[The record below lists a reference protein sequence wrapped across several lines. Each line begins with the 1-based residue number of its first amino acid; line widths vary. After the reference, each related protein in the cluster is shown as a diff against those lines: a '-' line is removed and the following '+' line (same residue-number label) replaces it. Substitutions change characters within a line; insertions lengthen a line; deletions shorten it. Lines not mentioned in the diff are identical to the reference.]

1 MSCSHCSP
9 APKKRRFSFL
19 SKNCCD
25 TPQEANTEAGH
36 PCADSRMEHMHTDGA
51 CAHCAPGA
59 KRPSTKKRGARIL
72 AVASNATEAPGIHND
87 VSSYAQASGERTVV
101 LVGNPN
107 VGKSTLF
114 NRVTGANAR
123 VMNSPGT
130 TVQVMAGTWKRLG
143 VKLLDLPGTYSL
155 VPTSPDEEVVR
166 NTISGAPGTLT
177 DPRQGGHIDLVL
189 VVLDASSMTRSLY
202 LLAQIAQTGNPVAGV
217 VTMSDVAAAAGQNV
231 DIAGL
236 SAQLNIPLMAVD
248 PRHSSDMHV
257 LDEMVEVALRERP
270 RVAGLEPDP
279 NAPGY
284 SAQAAEEAW
293 ELLRGQACRDNID
306 ARDLLSQTSYGAAT
320 ATQLEGGCGHCGE
333 GTCTHT
339 RVAASYAAEE
349 NAAVGGEG
357 VGEASLEAAHA
368 NPFDEVEMDRAA
380 TIFAWIDRIEQG
392 VKDTHEDA
400 GKDNTVKL
408 SPSDRI
414 DRVLLNPLAGTVVFF
429 ALLWLLFKLAADWL
443 GPIQDWFDA
452 LFSSTDQTISLASA
466 LTWALGVMH
475 LDDTWVESA
484 LIGGLATGLGV
495 VASFFPLMFVIY
507 AAFSVL
513 EDSGYMAR
521 VAFLG
526 DRLMRKIGLD
536 GRVILPLIIGFGC
549 NVPALAAARTIP
561 SARHRLVTVL
571 ITPYTSCAARLTI
584 YLMIAKIFFPGHA
597 GTVVWAMYLLSL
609 LFIVLGAWVL
619 KFFITRDE
627 SSQPLLL
634 VLPAYQV
641 PRLFVM
647 AKMTWVRA
655 WAFVTGAGKIIVLMS
670 MVVWLMSA
678 IAMPGSGKSFADD
691 DLPMSESLYG
701 ATARVLEPVF
711 VPTGFGEWH
720 MTGALMTGFV
730 AKETVVSSI
739 VTSYNL
745 DESAAGDAEEG
756 GNDLGSLPELMHESL
771 EKSAGSG
778 LQGLAAVAFMVFVL
792 AYTPCMATVAE
803 QAKVIGGRMATLAV
817 FVQLAVA
824 WLAATG
830 IFQIGRLFLA

>member
-1 MSCSHCSP
+1 MSCPHCKP
-9 APKKRRFSFL
+9 GKKQGRTAL
-19 SKNCCD
+19 LAKNCCD
-25 TPQEANTEAGH
+25 TQEAPAEQ
-36 PCADSRMEHMHTDGA
+36 
-51 CAHCAPGA
+51 AHVSGSCPHCGSEA
-59 KRPSTKKRGARIL
+59 KRQRAKKRGARIL

-87 VSSYAQASGERTVV
+87 VSSYAQADGTRTVV

-130 TVQVMAGTWKRLG
+130 TVQVMAGTWKKLG

-166 NTISGAPGTLT
+166 DTISGAPGTLT
-177 DPRQGGHIDLVL
+177 DPARGGHIDLVL

-202 LLAQIAQTGNPVAGV
+202 LLAQVAQTGNPVAGV
-217 VTMSDVAAAAGQNV
+217 VTMSDVAKVAGQNV

-248 PRHSSDMHV
+248 PRHASDMHV
-257 LDEMVEVALRERP
+257 LEEMVEAALRERP

-279 NAPGY
+279 HAPGY
-284 SAQAAEEAW
+284 SAAAADEAW
-293 ELLRGQACRDNID
+293 DHLRGQACRENID

-320 ATQLEGGCGHCGE
+320 AIDLEGGCGHCGE
-333 GTCTHT
+333 GTCTHEPAT
-339 RVAASYAAEE
+339 ADADAA
-349 NAAVGGEG
+349 GGER
-357 VGEASLEAAHA
+357 ASRTETQAH
-368 NPFDEVEMDRAA
+368 PFDEAEMDRAA
-380 TIFAWIDRIEQG
+380 TIFAWIDRIEQAVREG
-392 VKDTHEDA
+392 SSGEEEQA
-400 GKDNTVKL
+400 VKL
-408 SPSDRI
+408 SPSDRL
-414 DRVLLNPLAGTVVFF
+414 DRVLLNPVAGTLVFF
-429 ALLWLLFKLAADWL
+429 ALLWLLFKVAGDWL
-443 GPIQDWFDA
+443 GPVQDWFDA

-466 LTWALGVMH
+466 LTWILGAVH
-475 LDDTWVESA
+475 FDGTWVESA

-609 LFIVLGAWVL
+609 FFIVAGAWVL

-627 SSQPLLL
+627 ASSPLLL

-655 WAFVTGAGKIIVLMS
+655 WAFVTGAGKIIVFMS

-678 IAMPGSGKSFADD
+678 IAMPGSGKSFADE

-701 ATARVLEPVF
+701 ATAQVLEPVF
-711 VPTGFGEWH
+711 APTGFGEWH

-756 GNDLGSLPELMHESL
+756 GDNLGSLPALMHESL

-803 QAKVIGGRMATLAV
+803 QAKVIGGRKAALAV
-817 FVQLAVA
+817 CVQLAVA
-824 WLAATG
+824 WLVAVG